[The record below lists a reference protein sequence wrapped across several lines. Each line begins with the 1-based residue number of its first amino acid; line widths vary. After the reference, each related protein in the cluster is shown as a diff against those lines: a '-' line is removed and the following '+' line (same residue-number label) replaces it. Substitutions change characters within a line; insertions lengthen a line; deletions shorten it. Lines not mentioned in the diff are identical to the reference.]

1 MAIVYPAITP
11 NTISTL
17 ELPDY
22 GVITYKFDDDSESR
36 RYRFDTGNHTRLIFK
51 YEGRTEADV
60 ANFISFWK
68 AASGLKEAFTIPDT
82 INKHPLAYKS
92 GINLLGTTTLWRFES
107 APKITTVYSG
117 IYSWDVNLIS
127 VFE

>member
-1 MAIVYPAITP
+1 MSLVYPVIVP
-11 NTISTL
+11 NFIQTL
-17 ELPDY
+17 ELPDF

-36 RYRFDTGNHTRLIFK
+36 RYRFDTGNHTRLVFK

-68 AASGLKEAFTIPDT
+68 STSGLKESFTIPT
-82 INKHPLAYKS
+82 SINKHPSAYQA
-92 GINLLGTTTLWRFES
+92 GIDLLGTTTLWRFES
-107 APKITTVYSG
+107 APKITTIHTG
-117 IYSWDVNLIS
+117 IYNWDVTVIS